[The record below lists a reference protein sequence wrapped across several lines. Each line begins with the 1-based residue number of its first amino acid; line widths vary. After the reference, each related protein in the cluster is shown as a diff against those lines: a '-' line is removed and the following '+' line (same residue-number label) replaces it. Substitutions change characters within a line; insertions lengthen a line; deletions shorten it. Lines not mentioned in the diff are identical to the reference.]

1 MYKEVIISIVIIVV
15 IFIANNISQSYT
27 DKTIEEID
35 NGLHSLREKIFQ
47 IMDKQEE
54 KNENQIRSEIEKI
67 LEQWEGKYYTLA
79 IYIEHDELEKV
90 KKDLVVLKANVEV
103 KEYQDAITN
112 LDSCIFSLKHIKDKE
127 VLNLDNFF

>member
-1 MYKEVIISIVIIVV
+1 MYREIIISIVIIVV
-15 IFIANNISQSYT
+15 IFIANNMSQSYT

-35 NGLHSLREKIFQ
+35 NGLNSLREKIFQ
-47 IMDKQEE
+47 IMDKKEE
-54 KNENQIRSEIEKI
+54 KNENQIRGEIEKI

-90 KKDLVVLKANVEV
+90 KKDLVILKANVEV